1 MVSSLGDRMKG
12 YEHVNRNFLIKR
24 MPVVI
29 RLDGKAFHTYT
40 KDLDRPYS
48 TCLYD
53 ARRATLEYLCN
64 NIQGVLIGYSQSD
77 EISLVLKDWTTLK
90 TQSWFDGNLQKI
102 CSISASM
109 CTMEWNNIA
118 YDTLS
123 LGNTA
128 LFDSRVFNLPKEEV
142 VNYLLWRQQD
152 WERNSVQMLAQS
164 LYAHKELQGK
174 SCPELVTKIEE
185 EFGIIWGNLEPW
197 QKQGEV
203 WFDGAIQE
211 DFLFKENR
219 ALLEDELNL
228 EL

>member
-152 WERNSVQMLAQS
+152 WERNSIQMLAQS
-164 LYAHKELQGK
+164 LYTHKELQGK